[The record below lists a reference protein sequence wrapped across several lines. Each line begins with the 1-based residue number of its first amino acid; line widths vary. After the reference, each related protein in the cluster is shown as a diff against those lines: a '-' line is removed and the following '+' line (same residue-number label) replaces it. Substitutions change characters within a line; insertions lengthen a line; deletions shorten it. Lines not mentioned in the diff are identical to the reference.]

1 MSWEASALPPG
12 EKPGVAL
19 YVIYAPLFIAFG
31 AAGLAVGLWF
41 GLLFVVPGLLYRYPG
56 LASGRSIPSARSC
69 TESSSADRRTK
80 KKAMTMKVV

>member
-12 EKPGVAL
+12 EKPGVGL

-41 GLLFVVPGLLYRYPG
+41 GLLFVVPGL
-56 LASGRSIPSARSC
+56 
-69 TESSSADRRTK
+69 
-80 KKAMTMKVV
+80 